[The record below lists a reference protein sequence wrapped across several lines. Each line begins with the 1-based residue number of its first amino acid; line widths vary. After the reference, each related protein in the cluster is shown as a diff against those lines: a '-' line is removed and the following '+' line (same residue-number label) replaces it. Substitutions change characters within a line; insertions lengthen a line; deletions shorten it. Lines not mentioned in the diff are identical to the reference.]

1 MLIKN
6 QLNTCKKWEKMEK
19 NGEKCS
25 NFVSKNKKI

>member
-6 QLNTCKKWEKMEK
+6 RPKSSKKWEKMEK